1 MSNKD
6 VVTNEYSL
14 LFGDCLERMK
24 EIPDG
29 SVELV
34 QVDYGFKSLAV
45 IWVKDKDR
53 GVTLKQEI
61 ICDDWSEEDVLKKKI
76 GQKYKVFEV
85 GKDVRPT
92 YYKLSESFC

>member
-1 MSNKD
+1 MKIFYLLPFLFLTACTKHPTP
-6 VVTNEYSL
+6 TNLRIVE
-14 LFGDCLERMK
+14 
-24 EIPDG
+24 
-29 SVELV
+29 VELV

-61 ICDDWSEEDVLKKKI
+61 SCDDWNEEEDLKKRV

>member
-1 MSNKD
+1 MKI
-6 VVTNEYSL
+6 VYLL
-14 LFGDCLERMK
+14 LFLLLTACAEKPTPTNLRIVE
-24 EIPDG
+24 
-29 SVELV
+29 VELV

-45 IWVKDKDR
+45 IWVKDADR
-53 GVTLKQEI
+53 GVTLRQEI
-61 ICDDWSEEDVLKKKI
+61 SCYDWDEEEVLKKKV

>member
-1 MSNKD
+1 MKI
-6 VVTNEYSL
+6 VYLLPFLFLTACAEPPTPTNLRIVE
-14 LFGDCLERMK
+14 
-24 EIPDG
+24 
-29 SVELV
+29 VELV
-34 QVDYGFKSLAV
+34 QVDYGFKSRTI
-45 IWVKDKDR
+45 IWVKDTDR

-61 ICDDWSEEDVLKKKI
+61 SCDDWDEEDVLKKKI

>member
-1 MSNKD
+1 MKI
-6 VVTNEYSL
+6 VYLLPFLFLTACTKQPTPTNLRIVE
-14 LFGDCLERMK
+14 
-24 EIPDG
+24 
-29 SVELV
+29 VELV

-45 IWVKDKDR
+45 IWVKDTDR

-61 ICDDWSEEDVLKKKI
+61 SCDDWNEEYVLKQKI

>member
-1 MSNKD
+1 MKI
-6 VVTNEYSL
+6 VYLLPFLFLTACAEKPTPTNLRIVE
-14 LFGDCLERMK
+14 
-24 EIPDG
+24 
-29 SVELV
+29 VELV

-53 GVTLKQEI
+53 GVTLRQEI
-61 ICDDWSEEDVLKKKI
+61 SCDTWNEEDVLNKKI

>member
-1 MSNKD
+1 MKI
-6 VVTNEYSL
+6 VYLLPL
-14 LFGDCLERMK
+14 LFLTACAEQPTPTNLRIVE
-24 EIPDG
+24 
-29 SVELV
+29 VELV

-45 IWVKDKDR
+45 IRVKDTDR
-53 GVTLKQEI
+53 GVTLRQEI
-61 ICDDWSEEDVLKKKI
+61 SCDDWSEEDVLKKRV

>member
-1 MSNKD
+1 MRI
-6 VVTNEYSL
+6 VYLL
-14 LFGDCLERMK
+14 LFLLLTACAEKPTPTNLRIVE
-24 EIPDG
+24 
-29 SVELV
+29 VELV

-45 IWVKDKDR
+45 IWVKDADR
-53 GVTLKQEI
+53 GVTLRQEI
-61 ICDDWSEEDVLKKKI
+61 SCDDWDEEEVLKKKV

>member
-1 MSNKD
+1 MK
-6 VVTNEYSL
+6 VFYLLPFLFLTACIEQPTPTNLRIVE
-14 LFGDCLERMK
+14 
-24 EIPDG
+24 
-29 SVELV
+29 VELV
-34 QVDYGFKSLAV
+34 QVDHGFRSSDV

-53 GVTLKQEI
+53 GVTLRQEI
-61 ICDDWSEEDVLKKKI
+61 SCDDWDEEDVLKKKI

>member
-1 MSNKD
+1 MKI
-6 VVTNEYSL
+6 VYLLPFLFLTACTEQPTPTNLRIVE
-14 LFGDCLERMK
+14 
-24 EIPDG
+24 
-29 SVELV
+29 VELV
-34 QVDYGFKSLAV
+34 QVDYGFRSV
-45 IWVKDKDR
+45 VDIWVKDTDR

-61 ICDDWSEEDVLKKKI
+61 TCDDWNEEVVLKKRV

>member
-1 MSNKD
+1 MKI
-6 VVTNEYSL
+6 VYLLPFLLLTACTEQPTPTNLSIVE
-14 LFGDCLERMK
+14 
-24 EIPDG
+24 
-29 SVELV
+29 VELV
-34 QVDYGFKSLAV
+34 QVDYGFKSLSV
-45 IWVKDKDR
+45 IWVKDTDR

-61 ICDDWSEEDVLKKKI
+61 YCDGWNEEAVLKKKI

>member
-1 MSNKD
+1 MKIAYLLPFLFLTACTD
-6 VVTNEYSL
+6 KPTPTNLRIVE
-14 LFGDCLERMK
+14 
-24 EIPDG
+24 
-29 SVELV
+29 VELV
-34 QVDYGFKSLAV
+34 QVDYGFKSSAI

-53 GVTLKQEI
+53 GVTLKQKI
-61 ICDDWSEEDVLKKKI
+61 TCDDWSEEDVLKKKI